1 MTKSSR
7 TPPSLAHRREAG
19 VAALLTRTCLT
30 SLACFCPPR
39 QWVAGADHPS
49 GQLLKSWQAP
59 NVPTL
64 VVRGGCGADA
74 STGGLTSWRFEPR
87 ARANDGGGSG
97 GGSGGGPPVGMLRSG
112 EVCLVK
118 E

>member
-1 MTKSSR
+1 M
-7 TPPSLAHRREAG
+7 
-19 VAALLTRTCLT
+19 
-30 SLACFCPPR
+30 
-39 QWVAGADHPS
+39 
-49 GQLLKSWQAP
+49 
-59 NVPTL
+59 PTL
-64 VVRGGCGADA
+64 VVHGGCGADA
-74 STGGLTSWRFEPR
+74 STGGLTSWRFEAR

>member
-1 MTKSSR
+1 M
-7 TPPSLAHRREAG
+7 
-19 VAALLTRTCLT
+19 
-30 SLACFCPPR
+30 
-39 QWVAGADHPS
+39 
-49 GQLLKSWQAP
+49 
-59 NVPTL
+59 PTL
-64 VVRGGCGADA
+64 VVHGGCGADA

-87 ARANDGGGSG
+87 ARANDGGGNGGGSGGGPPVGGGNG